1 MIRFV
6 NADEPARKV
15 ARPAV
20 TPTLV
25 DEIARVTK
33 NIARD
38 GFSGHHQRFLFRA
51 GHTNAKLLNTL
62 QDADP

>member
-6 NADEPARKV
+6 NADEPAGKV

-33 NIARD
+33 NIAEM
-38 GFSGHHQRFLFRA
+38 G
-51 GHTNAKLLNTL
+51 
-62 QDADP
+62 

>member
-33 NIARD
+33 NIAEM
-38 GFSGHHQRFLFRA
+38 GWTAPFG
-51 GHTNAKLLNTL
+51 
-62 QDADP
+62 